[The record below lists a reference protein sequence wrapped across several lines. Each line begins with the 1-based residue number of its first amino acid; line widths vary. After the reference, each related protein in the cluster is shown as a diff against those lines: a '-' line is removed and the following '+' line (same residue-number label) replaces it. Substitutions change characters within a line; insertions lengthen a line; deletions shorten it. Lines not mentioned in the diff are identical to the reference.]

1 MFGLIIY
8 IILFLYT
15 FVSTILFMRKL
26 GTKIFEEELMTYI
39 FMSVLLISTDISLL
53 IIIILRITE
62 LF

>member
-8 IILFLYT
+8 IILFLFT
-15 FVSTILFMRKL
+15 FVNTILFMRKL
-26 GTKIFEEELMTYI
+26 GTKIFEEELMAYV
-39 FMSVLLISTDISLL
+39 FMATLLVSTDISFL